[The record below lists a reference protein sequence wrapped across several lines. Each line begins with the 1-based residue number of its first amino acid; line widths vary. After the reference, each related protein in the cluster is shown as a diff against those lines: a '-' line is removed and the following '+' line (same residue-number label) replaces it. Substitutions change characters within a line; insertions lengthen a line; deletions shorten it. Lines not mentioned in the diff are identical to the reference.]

1 VPFFWT
7 HQFDLELRF
16 TGNAQGWDAVEI
28 DGDLAARDFTA
39 RYRRD
44 GQLVAAASVGRDLE
58 NLAIEAEL
66 HG

>member
-1 VPFFWT
+1 
-7 HQFDLELRF
+7 
-16 TGNAQGWDAVEI
+16 VEI

-39 RYRRD
+39 RYLRG

-66 HG
+66 HA